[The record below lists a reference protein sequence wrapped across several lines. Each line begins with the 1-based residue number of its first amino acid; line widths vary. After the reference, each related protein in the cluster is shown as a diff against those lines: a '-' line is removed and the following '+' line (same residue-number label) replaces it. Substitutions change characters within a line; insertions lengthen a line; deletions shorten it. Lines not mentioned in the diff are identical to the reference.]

1 MLGDVVLLPHLS
13 KSGERH
19 YIYKK
24 KKLADGQEQTTATIF
39 KAVFIVFV
47 LGECDVAMCVRVE
60 VHVKKVVNGITF
72 RQKHP
77 LSSFRT
83 FSSFKS
89 RVGKQ
94 RISKT
99 RYNNRLWTSSNQS
112 VDWTQNVSVYI
123 VYVCRMS
130 TRMVLHRLKYNL
142 KGRYVIYSAGSF
154 FVSVLLAHWEL
165 CHGPVRPSTLSV
177 ASVHDCGMSLLWCDI
192 ASDIAYK
199 DLWCW
204 MLFDCA
210 PFDALQTHSHQ
221 QKGQQ
226 KTSKYFS
233 SRIKVKIKHGNFRN
247 DIAR

>member
-1 MLGDVVLLPHLS
+1 
-13 KSGERH
+13 
-19 YIYKK
+19 
-24 KKLADGQEQTTATIF
+24 
-39 KAVFIVFV
+39 
-47 LGECDVAMCVRVE
+47 MCVHVE

-130 TRMVLHRLKYNL
+130 TRMLLHRLKYNL

-177 ASVHDCGMSLLWCDI
+177 SSVHDCGMSLLWCDI